1 MSILDYKDNESLGR
15 VRSVDTATVVI
26 AVDDV
31 ERLRKLQVNR
41 LAVLQSSRAGQHLIG
56 IIQKITRTAVDGK
69 GNLVDAEETP
79 DGDQVAELNVV
90 RIALIGTLVDKVG
103 TRNNVFLRT
112 LETVPEIDANCF
124 ALEGA
129 RLTAFMR
136 VIANISGDGQRL
148 TLGHYTL
155 DESADAFLNGNKFF
169 QRHAVVVGS
178 TGSGKSWTTARILEQ
193 VAALPNANAIV
204 FDIHGEYAP
213 LASKGF
219 QHFRIAGP
227 ADLSGKASLDNGVI
241 FLPYWLLGYEA
252 MTSMFVERTDQNAPN
267 QAMVM
272 SRAILA
278 AKQKYLEAQGRKD
291 VLDNFTIDS
300 PIPFDLTGVID
311 DLGKLN
317 EEMVPGARAGSEK
330 AGEFNG
336 KLSRMIQ
343 RLENKRTD
351 RRLGFLFQG
360 AGETQAFDWLDR
372 LVKALLAGSVDQ
384 KDGGGGVKVIDF
396 SEVPSDVLPLMVS
409 LVAKLAFSVQQ
420 WTEASMRHPIAIF
433 CDEAHLYI
441 PERQQAG
448 GAGEISVEIFERI
461 AKEGRKY
468 GVGLVV
474 ISQRPSE
481 VNRTVLSQCNNL
493 VAMRLTNGDD
503 QSVVRRLLPDSLAG
517 FGDLLPVLDTGEA
530 LVVGDASL
538 LPTRIRV
545 STPKHR
551 PNSGTVEFWERWASD
566 KAVGGLAVAVDGW
579 RKQTMQAPA
588 VPAS

>member
-1 MSILDYKDNESLGR
+1 MSILNYKDNESLGR

-69 GNLVDAEETP
+69 ENSVDTEEP
-79 DGDQVAELNVV
+79 LDDDRMGELNVV
-90 RIALIGTLVDKVG
+90 RIALIGTLMDKVG
-103 TRNNVFLRT
+103 LRNNVFLRT

-124 ALEGA
+124 ALEGE

-136 VIANISGDGQRL
+136 VIANISGDGQKL
-148 TLGHYTL
+148 SLGHYTL

-227 ADLSGKASLDNGVI
+227 ADLTGEASLGDGVI

-252 MTSMFVERTDQNAPN
+252 MTSMFVERSDQNAPN

-278 AKQKYLEAQGRKD
+278 AKQKYLEGQGRKD
-291 VLDNFTIDS
+291 VLENFTIDS
-300 PIPFDLTGVID
+300 PIPFDLTSVID
-311 DLGKLN
+311 DLCKLN
-317 EEMVPGARAGSEK
+317 DEMVPGARAGSEK

-372 LVKALLAGSVDQ
+372 FVSALLAGSVDQ
-384 KDGGGGVKVIDF
+384 KCGGGGVKVIDF

-503 QSVVRRLLPDSLAG
+503 QAVVRRLLPDSLAG

-545 STPKHR
+545 SIPEHR

-566 KAVGGLAVAVDGW
+566 QAVGGLALAVDAW
-579 RKQTMQAPA
+579 RKQTMQA
-588 VPAS
+588 

>member
-1 MSILDYKDNESLGR
+1 MNILDYKDDESLGR

-31 ERLRKLQVNR
+31 DRLRKLQVNR

-56 IIQKITRTAVDGK
+56 IIQKITRTAIDGK
-69 GNLVDAEETP
+69 GSPVDTEGP
-79 DGDQVAELNVV
+79 LDNDQPAELNVV
-90 RIALIGTLVDKVG
+90 RIALIGTLMDKIG
-103 TRNNVFLRT
+103 SRNNVFLRT

-124 ALEGA
+124 ALEGV

-136 VIANISGDGQRL
+136 VIANISGDGQKL

-169 QRHAVVVGS
+169 QRHAVIVGS

-193 VAALPNANAIV
+193 IATLPNANAIV

-219 QHFRIAGP
+219 RHFRIAGP
-227 ADLSGKASLDNGVI
+227 ADLSGKASLDSGVI

-252 MTSMFVERTDQNAPN
+252 MTSMFVERSDQNAPN
-267 QAMVM
+267 QSMVM

-278 AKQKYLEAQGRKD
+278 AKQKYLEKQERHD

-311 DLGKLN
+311 ELSALN
-317 EEMVPGARAGSEK
+317 VEMVPGARSEK

-360 AGETQAFDWLDR
+360 AEETQAFDWLDQ

-384 KDGGGGVKVIDF
+384 ADGSGGVKVIDF

-545 STPKHR
+545 SMPEHR
-551 PNSGTVEFWERWASD
+551 PNSGTVEFWERWTSD

-579 RKQTMQAPA
+579 RKQTMQAPKQ
-588 VPAS
+588 PTS